1 MCDYSVFSDE
11 LTAISTYITKD
22 EKMAATVV
30 GLDWVKLFSLGAL
43 TILIILGTMGVK
55 LI

>member
-11 LTAISTYITKD
+11 LVAVSTYLTKD

-43 TILIILGTMGVK
+43 TVLIILRAIGVK